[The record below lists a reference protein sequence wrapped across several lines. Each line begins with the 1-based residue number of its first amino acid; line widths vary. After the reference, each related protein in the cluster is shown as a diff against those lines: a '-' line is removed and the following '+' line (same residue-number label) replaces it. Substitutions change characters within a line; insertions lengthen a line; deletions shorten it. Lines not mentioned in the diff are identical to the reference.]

1 MNLQRYVSLG
11 LALALAIA
19 LAVIGD
25 LSHKVEAFRSTTSTA
40 AHAADKAG
48 HPVTLSTKEA
58 LAQIR
63 ILGNAVDQ
71 VRQARADT
79 AARDAAHV
87 ITVERADA
95 RANQEVSS
103 DVLAKLDRVQAELA
117 ASRALAAQRLR
128 ELAAAR
134 AAQGDGGAPAGA
146 EDPDATCRAAFAA
159 DCDGVLALLAA
170 GERQTAQLVGWQAWW
185 AKIAANHAED
195 AEPARPAE
203 PR

>member
-1 MNLQRYVSLG
+1 MNLQRYVALG

-25 LSHKVEAFRSTTSTA
+25 LSHKVEAFRTVTSGA
-40 AHAADKAG
+40 AHVADKNG
-48 HPVTLSTKEA
+48 NPVTLSTKAA

-63 ILGNAVDQ
+63 ILGTAVDQ
-71 VRQARADT
+71 ARQARADA

-134 AAQGDGGAPAGA
+134 AAQGGGGAPAGA

-185 AKIAANHAED
+185 AKIAANHADD
-195 AEPARPAE
+195 AEPAR
-203 PR
+203 